1 MGICLLCEVEP
12 EFISYYCT
20 DNGMPQKLV
29 PVLLTALIFKEM
41 NDFTDDEI
49 IEQLIFDR
57 RYQYALDNENLSEL
71 YICRKTLYNFRQ
83 KLPGSTYLQNTFD
96 HVVKLVISDL
106 NLKTDV
112 QRADSPHVFSNMAY
126 LGRLGLLVKVVENLL
141 R

>member
-1 MGICLLCEVEP
+1 
-12 EFISYYCT
+12 
-20 DNGMPQKLV
+20 
-29 PVLLTALIFKEM
+29 M

-83 KLPGSTYLQNTFD
+83 KLPGSTHLQNTFD